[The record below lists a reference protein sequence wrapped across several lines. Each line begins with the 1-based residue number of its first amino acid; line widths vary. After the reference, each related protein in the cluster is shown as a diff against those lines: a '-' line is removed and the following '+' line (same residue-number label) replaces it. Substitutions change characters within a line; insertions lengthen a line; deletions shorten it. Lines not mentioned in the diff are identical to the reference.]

1 MPLIETIAPVDTAGV
16 SEVIRRACRDGVPI
30 YPIGG
35 GMGLD
40 YGGRPGGPGIG
51 LSLEKLNHVID
62 HPADDMTI
70 TVGAGLTWVELSQRL
85 ATQRQQ
91 LPIDVPRPGR
101 ATVGGVLATN
111 TNGPRRYGHGTM
123 RDYVIGIRAVDGTGV
138 EFSGGGR
145 VVKNAAGYDLCKLM
159 IGSLGTIGVLT
170 QVTFMV
176 RPEPESSAMVT
187 CDVTDLDTAERLL
200 AGLIHTGTLPVAVEL
215 LAGSEPPPGPV
226 FGQMTESNVARLLV
240 GFEGSRVEIEWMV
253 EQIRK
258 EWGDLGIS
266 GTITIHRPGPA
277 GAWGWLSELPAD
289 VQINVLPSATVAMI
303 DQLLKFDPGC
313 SIQSHAGD
321 GVIRVKFSP
330 SRPLTAELLRSEL
343 RPAVTRIGGN
353 MVLLC
358 APDDEELTAADIWGP
373 PTDAAKVMQAV
384 KDRFDPQ
391 GLLNPGRVYNI

>member
-1 MPLIETIAPVDTAGV
+1 MPLIETVAPADTAGV

-40 YGGRPGGPGIG
+40 YGGRPVGQGIG

-62 HPADDMTI
+62 YPADDMTI
-70 TVGAGLTWVELSQRL
+70 TVGAGLTWVELSQCL
-85 ATQRQQ
+85 AAQRQQ
-91 LPIDVPRPGR
+91 LPIDVPQPGR

-111 TNGPRRYGHGTM
+111 PSGPRRYGHGTI
-123 RDYVIGIRAVDGTGV
+123 RDYVIGVRAVDGTGA

-145 VVKNAAGYDLCKLM
+145 VVKNAAGYDMCKLM
-159 IGSLGTIGVLT
+159 IGSLGTIGVVT

-176 RPEPESSAMVT
+176 RPEPESFALVA
-187 CDVTDLDTAERLL
+187 CDMSDLDTAERLL
-200 AGLIHTGTLPVAVEL
+200 AELVNTQTLPVAVEL
-215 LAGSEPPPGPV
+215 LAGPEPPPGPV
-226 FGQMTESNVARLLV
+226 FGQMTESSVARLLV
-240 GFEGSRVEIEWMV
+240 GFEGSQVEVEWMV

-258 EWGDLGIS
+258 EWGELGIS
-266 GTITIHRPGPA
+266 GTITTHQPGPA

-289 VQINVLPSATVAMI
+289 VQINVLPSATIAMVE
-303 DQLLKFDPGC
+303 QLLKLDQNC
-313 SIQSHAGD
+313 SIQSHAGN
-321 GVIRVKFSP
+321 GVIRVKLSP
-330 SRPLTAELLRSEL
+330 RRQLTAELLRSEF
-343 RPAVTRIGGN
+343 RPAVADFGGN

-373 PTDAAKVMQAV
+373 PTDAAGVMRAV

-391 GLLNPGRVYNI
+391 GILNPGRVYNI

>member
-1 MPLIETIAPVDTAGV
+1 MQLIETVAPADTAGV
-16 SEVIRRACRDGVPI
+16 SEVIRHACRDGVPI

-40 YGGRPGGPGIG
+40 YGGRPVRPGIG

-70 TVGAGLTWVELSQRL
+70 TVGAGLTWVELSQHL

-91 LPIDVPRPGR
+91 LPIEVPQPDR

-111 TNGPRRYGHGTM
+111 PSGPRRYGHGTM
-123 RDYVIGIRAVDGTGV
+123 RESVIGIRAVDGTGT

-159 IGSLGTIGVLT
+159 IGSLGTIGVVT

-176 RPEPESSAMVT
+176 RPESESSAMVT
-187 CDVTDLDTAERLL
+187 CDVTDLDAAELLL
-200 AGLIHTGTLPVAVEL
+200 AELVNTQTLPVAVEL

-226 FGQMTESNVARLLV
+226 FGQMTESSIARLLV
-240 GFEGSRVEIEWMV
+240 GFEGSQVEVEWMV

-258 EWGDLGIS
+258 EWGELGVS
-266 GTITIHRPGPA
+266 GTITTHQPGPA

-289 VQINVLPSATVAMI
+289 VQINVLPSATVAMVE
-303 DQLLKFDPGC
+303 QLLNLDQNC
-313 SIQSHAGD
+313 SIQSHAGN
-321 GVIRVKFSP
+321 GVIRLKLSP
-330 SRPLTAELLRSEL
+330 SRLLTAELLRSEL
-343 RPAVTRIGGN
+343 RPAVANFGGN
-353 MVLLC
+353 MVLLST
-358 APDDEELTAADIWGP
+358 PDDEELTAADIWGP
-373 PTDAAKVMQAV
+373 STDAAKVMRAV

-391 GLLNPGRVYNI
+391 GILNPGKIYTV